1 MEKIIINI
9 NFHFFLIKFYKHLLL
24 NDLDVIV
31 IFAIKYLLDCNE
43 KVITPEVI
51 SIVTNMSSSKI
62 DEIFLKLIN
71 KKYIS
76 YDREKEIFS
85 LNLLENKL
93 AQLFCIY
100 INKKNFLKSD
110 KKSINEIESIVSMFK
125 QKFSRNI
132 LDIEYS
138 LICEWVSNNFTV
150 EECKKALEL
159 AEEKNSLTFRT
170 IDDILMNKI
179 N

>member
-24 NDLDVIV
+24 NDLDVMV

-43 KVITPEVI
+43 KAITPEVI

-110 KKSINEIESIVSMFK
+110 KKSINEIESIVST
-125 QKFSRNI
+125 
-132 LDIEYS
+132 

-159 AEEKNSLTFRT
+159 AEKKNSLTFRT